1 MKSLNLLLGS
11 LALLFVVSTSAAQ
24 HINKARQ
31 GSFALTN
38 ATIITV
44 TQDTVTGHVVIEDGR
59 ITGVGDV
66 NPPSGIEQ
74 MNCEGLFVYP
84 GMIDA
89 GSQLGLEEVGSIS
102 LTLDHNELGDLRPQ
116 MKALTAV
123 NPNSTHIPVTRVNGI
138 TTALVVPSG
147 GRLPGTASLI
157 NLVGYTPEQMYAG
170 FDAIV
175 LNFPR
180 TGKTSSGDRRSD
192 EEREKAEKKA
202 MESLNEYWKSLTL
215 YHQIDSLHRAG
226 KGEEPAYNPALEAA
240 LGAFRGEQVVLI
252 EVDRDKDIESAL
264 EWIKGKNIKVVLT
277 GVSEGWRV
285 ADQIASAKIP
295 VITGPVLSMPTRTSD
310 RYDRAYAN
318 AGLMLKAGVQ
328 VALRTNDS
336 ENARNLPYHAGFA
349 ATYGMGPEAA
359 LRAVTIEPARIFG
372 VADQLGSIEVNKVA
386 NLFVSDGD
394 PFETKTQI
402 KHLFISGSYVP
413 LESRQTYLYDEFL
426 DRDSGAKKD

>member
-157 NLVGYTPEQMYAG
+157 NLVGNTPEQMYAG

-175 LNFPR
+175 
-180 TGKTSSGDRRSD
+180 
-192 EEREKAEKKA
+192 
-202 MESLNEYWKSLTL
+202 
-215 YHQIDSLHRAG
+215 
-226 KGEEPAYNPALEAA
+226 
-240 LGAFRGEQVVLI
+240 
-252 EVDRDKDIESAL
+252 
-264 EWIKGKNIKVVLT
+264 
-277 GVSEGWRV
+277 
-285 ADQIASAKIP
+285 
-295 VITGPVLSMPTRTSD
+295 
-310 RYDRAYAN
+310 
-318 AGLMLKAGVQ
+318 
-328 VALRTNDS
+328 
-336 ENARNLPYHAGFA
+336 
-349 ATYGMGPEAA
+349 
-359 LRAVTIEPARIFG
+359 
-372 VADQLGSIEVNKVA
+372 
-386 NLFVSDGD
+386 
-394 PFETKTQI
+394 
-402 KHLFISGSYVP
+402 
-413 LESRQTYLYDEFL
+413 
-426 DRDSGAKKD
+426 